1 MQEDTMK
8 QVQTPLKLIIAGAA
22 VAAACAILAP
32 PASAQDA
39 TMSTTD
45 TTATTSVTADSADAF
60 TVAPAQT
67 FSASGKP
74 TSSTPRMV
82 QEAIQRSQA
91 RSEKLRTQGVK
102 EQWGSEEPFT
112 FNPAIR

>member
-1 MQEDTMK
+1 MK
-8 QVQTPLKLIIAGAA
+8 QVQTPLKLMIAGTA
-22 VAAACAILAP
+22 VAAAFAIAAP
-32 PASAQDA
+32 SASAQDA
-39 TMSTTD
+39 TLSTT
-45 TTATTSVTADSADAF
+45 TTDAAVAPDAATSADSADAF
-60 TVAPAQT
+60 TVAPPQT
-67 FSASGKP
+67 FSATGKP

-112 FNPAIR
+112 FNPAVR